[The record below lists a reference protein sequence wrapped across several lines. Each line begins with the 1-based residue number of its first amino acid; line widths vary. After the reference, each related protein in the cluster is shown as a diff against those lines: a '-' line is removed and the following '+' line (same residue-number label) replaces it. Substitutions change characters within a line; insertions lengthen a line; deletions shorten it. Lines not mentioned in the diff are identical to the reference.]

1 MGNRRLDKDVKELS
15 SEVDVLTK
23 SSDQLG
29 EQLKAFDDLRTEM
42 EAYAKQNNTT
52 LDALMGNMTGV
63 FDKMRELQMEHEAT
77 LLLKC
82 FTDLEFKDDEE
93 GLTFAEWRRFCARV
107 PATYRETLQKDEQ
120 KLFEKTDVNK
130 DGRIGIQEI
139 KPLITTLV
147 RDANVAPPA
156 NPQG

>member
-107 PATYRETLQKDEQ
+107 PATYRATLQKDEQ
-120 KLFEKTDVNK
+120 KMFDKTDQNHDQRIQISEVKLLIQQLVGEENK
-130 DGRIGIQEI
+130 A
-139 KPLITTLV
+139 T
-147 RDANVAPPA
+147 AN